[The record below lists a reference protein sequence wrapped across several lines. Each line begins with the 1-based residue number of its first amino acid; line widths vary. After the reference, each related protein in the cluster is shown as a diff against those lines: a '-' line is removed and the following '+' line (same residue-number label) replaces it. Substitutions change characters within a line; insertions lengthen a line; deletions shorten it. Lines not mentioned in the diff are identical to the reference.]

1 VPYNRPMTARFAAL
15 CSAVLLAAALAGPV
29 DRARAQAQAPA
40 PAPGAAEPDKA
51 PRETKADRGRS
62 IDFLF
67 EALKAAPDAETAKLV
82 ESRIWALWLASGSD
96 TADLLMSRVKQAAEE
111 KDVDLAIRLLDAII
125 ELKPDYTEAWNRRA
139 TMYFTKKDYGHALA
153 DIAQALAREPRHFG
167 ALTGLGMILQEMG
180 EDKRA
185 LEAFRRALEIDPHL
199 QKIPE
204 FVKALT
210 DKVEGRD
217 I

>member
-1 VPYNRPMTARFAAL
+1 MTARFAVL
-15 CSAVLLAAALAGPV
+15 SLAVALAIPLAGSQ
-29 DRARAQAQAPA
+29 ARAQAQTPGPA
-40 PAPGAAEPDKA
+40 PAPQAAEPDKA
-51 PRETKADRGRS
+51 PPEKKADRGRS

-82 ESRIWALWLASGSD
+82 ENRIWALWLASGSD
-96 TADLLMSRVKQAAEE
+96 TADLLMSRVKEAADQ
-111 KDVDLAIRLLDAII
+111 KDVDLAIKLLDALI
-125 ELKPDYTEAWNRRA
+125 ELKPDFAEAWNRRA
-139 TMYFTKKDYGHALA
+139 TMYFSKKDFGHALA
-153 DIAQALAREPRHFG
+153 DIAQTLAREPRHFG

-185 LEAFRRALEIDPHL
+185 LEAFRRALELDPHL
-199 QKIPE
+199 QKVPE

-210 DKVEGRD
+210 DKVEGRA

>member
-1 VPYNRPMTARFAAL
+1 MTARFAAICFAL
-15 CSAVLLAAALAGPV
+15 ALAASLAGPV
-29 DRARAQAQAPA
+29 GYAQPQAPA
-40 PAPGAAEPDKA
+40 PGTAEPDKA
-51 PRETKADRGRS
+51 APDKGPREARPDRGKS

-82 ESRIWALWLASGSD
+82 ENRIWALWLVSGSD
-96 TADLLMSRVKQAAEE
+96 TADLLMSRVKQAADE
-111 KDVDLAIRLLDAII
+111 KDTDLAIRLLDAIVD
-125 ELKPDYTEAWNRRA
+125 LKPDYAEGWNRRA
-139 TMYFTKKDYGHALA
+139 TMYFTKKDYGRALA

-185 LEAFRRALEIDPHL
+185 LDAFRRALELDPHL

-204 FVKALT
+204 FIKALT
-210 DKVEGRD
+210 DKVEGRA

>member
-1 VPYNRPMTARFAAL
+1 MTARFAAL
-15 CSAVLLAAALAGPV
+15 CFAALVAAPLAAPV
-29 DRARAQAQAPA
+29 ERARAQAPA
-40 PAPGAAEPDKA
+40 QPPAAGPAGPPEPDK
-51 PRETKADRGRS
+51 PREAKPDRGRS

-82 ESRIWALWLASGSD
+82 ESRIWALWLVSGSD
-96 TADLLMSRVKQAAEE
+96 TADLLMSRVKEAVEG
-111 KDVDLAIRLLDAII
+111 KDADLAIRLLDAII
-125 ELKPDYTEAWNRRA
+125 DLKPDYAEAWNRRA

-153 DIAQALAREPRHFG
+153 DVAQTLVREPRHFG
-167 ALTGLGMILQEMG
+167 ALTGLGMMLQEMG

-199 QKIPE
+199 DKIPE

-210 DKVEGRD
+210 DKVEGRA

>member
-1 VPYNRPMTARFAAL
+1 MTARFAAL
-15 CSAVLLAAALAGPV
+15 CFAVLLAAALVGPH
-29 DRARAQAQAPA
+29 DRAQAPA
-40 PAPGAAEPDKA
+40 QGPGAAEPDKA
-51 PRETKADRGRS
+51 PREAKPDRGRS

-67 EALKAAPDAETAKLV
+67 EALKAAPDAETAKLI

-111 KDVDLAIRLLDAII
+111 KDTDLAIRLLDAIV
-125 ELKPDYTEAWNRRA
+125 ELKPEYAEAWNRRA

-167 ALTGLGMILQEMG
+167 ALTGLGMILQEIG

-210 DKVEGRD
+210 DKVEGRA